1 MNVVADYREKILAVY
16 RQAAWLRR
24 NNITPH
30 VIVPAAS
37 LVDGVLVEQVIR
49 EVDGAGVHN
58 VSLPDDAQVRETG
71 WA

>member
-49 EVDGAGVHN
+49 EVNGA
-58 VSLPDDAQVRETG
+58 S
-71 WA
+71 